1 MRKPYQLWVLTLCV
15 VLAIFGVWLRGYA
28 QTRGPDVQYVPTPE
42 NVVDEMLR
50 LTAVTKDDIVYDL
63 GCGDGRLVI
72 TAAQRFGAR
81 GVGIDIDPQRIIE
94 SRDNARQAGVTERVR
109 FLEQDLFE
117 ADIRQATVVTLYLL
131 PKLNVQLR
139 PKLLRDLQPGTRIV
153 SHDFDMAEWQ
163 PDQTVRIPGASR
175 SHTVYY
181 WVIPADV
188 SGVWHV
194 QVPAG
199 MGERRYELRLQQEF
213 QVVRGT
219 ISMEGHD
226 VPITNATLVG
236 DHLRFTAN
244 PGGQGQMSFD
254 GRVDANLMHGRV
266 EIHGGALE
274 GSVMTGRR
282 SARRPVPA
290 AGRRVEQPSDGMHG
304 EALTGILPLSASRS
318 TTAWPQHCGLQVWC
332 RFPLLMHALL
342 DAEFF
347 ELAPQAGA
355 ADGKSLR
362 GA

>member
-1 MRKPYQLWVLTLCV
+1 MRKPLQPWVLPLCV
-15 VLAIFGVWLRGYA
+15 VLAIVGVWWSGYA

-50 LTAVTKDDIVYDL
+50 LTGVTKDDVVYDL

-81 GVGIDIDPQRIIE
+81 GVGIDIDPQRISE
-94 SRDNARQAGVTERVR
+94 SRENARQAGVTERVR

-131 PKLNVQLR
+131 PRLNVQLR
-139 PKLLRDLQPGTRIV
+139 PKLLSDLQPGTRIV

-163 PDQTVRIPGASR
+163 PDQTVQIPGASR

-199 MGERRYELRLQQEF
+199 VGERRYELRLQQEF

-219 ISMEGHD
+219 ISTEGHD
-226 VPITNATLVG
+226 VPITDATLVG
-236 DHLRFTAN
+236 DRLRFLAS

-266 EIHGGALE
+266 EIHGGAFAGQHDWAAQRE
-274 GSVMTGRR
+274 
-282 SARRPVPA
+282 A
-290 AGRRVEQPSDGMHG
+290 AGADSGQP
-304 EALTGILPLSASRS
+304 R
-318 TTAWPQHCGLQVWC
+318 
-332 RFPLLMHALL
+332 
-342 DAEFF
+342 
-347 ELAPQAGA
+347 
-355 ADGKSLR
+355 
-362 GA
+362 